1 MLQNPTLVRTT
12 SSFLI
17 EVQDENSRGIA
28 LLTSGLVYTPTPGK
42 VKDVKLISTKG
53 KMIEQLVDLRLEF
66 TPIHAVTG
74 ISFIKMKLPEQVA
87 FSCTLKSNVGLK
99 DAPACVE
106 QESNLLIFEQP
117 FVDDFY
123 SGNIPLQITFRDMVL
138 PGSNQ
143 MIRGILIE
151 TWVTLEDE
159 EYLVDRIDN
168 PIRDFF
174 APEQQL
180 LLSSE
185 VLTGSDEVYTAT
197 DFTFKHQLANT
208 AMKDAII
215 VVTIPA

>member
-1 MLQNPTLVRTT
+1 MLQNPTLVKTT
-12 SSFLI
+12 NSFLI

-42 VKDVKLISTKG
+42 VEDVNLISTKG
-53 KMIEQLVDLRLEF
+53 TIIEQLVDLRLEF

-74 ISFIKMKLPEQVA
+74 INYIKMRLPDQVD

-99 DAPACVE
+99 DAPSCVE
-106 QESNLLIFEQP
+106 QENNLFIFEQP
-117 FVDDFY
+117 FVDDIY
-123 SGNIPLQITFRDMVL
+123 PGNIPLQITFRDMVL

-151 TWVTLEDE
+151 TWVTFEDE
-159 EYLVDRIDN
+159 DYLVDRIDN
-168 PIRDFF
+168 PLRDFF

-180 LLSSE
+180 LLASK

-197 DFTFKHQLANT
+197 DFTFNHQLANS
-208 AMKDAII
+208 AMPGAII